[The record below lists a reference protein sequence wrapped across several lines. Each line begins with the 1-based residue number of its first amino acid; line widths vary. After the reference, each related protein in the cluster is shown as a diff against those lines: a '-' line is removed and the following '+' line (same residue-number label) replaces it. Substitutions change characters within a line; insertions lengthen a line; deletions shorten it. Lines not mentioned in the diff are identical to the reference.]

1 MNFKKAVTG
10 LVTFLFI
17 SCENS
22 SSNPLVGTWELE
34 SASWNGENMEI
45 REPRMVKVFTEKY
58 VIFNYYESNL
68 VENETLL
75 AAAFGEYTFMNG
87 TLKEIIKN
95 HTRADNIGNEYD
107 IDVKMDSDRN
117 AYTQT
122 LKFNDEVTLIETWK
136 RIE

>member
-1 MNFKKAVTG
+1 MLHG
-10 LVTFLFI
+10 
-17 SCENS
+17 
-22 SSNPLVGTWELE
+22 
-34 SASWNGENMEI
+34 
-45 REPRMVKVFTEKY
+45 MVK
-58 VIFNYYESNL
+58 IWN
-68 VENETLL
+68 
-75 AAAFGEYTFMNG
+75 TFING

-136 RIE
+136 RSE

>member
-1 MNFKKAVTG
+1 
-10 LVTFLFI
+10 
-17 SCENS
+17 
-22 SSNPLVGTWELE
+22 
-34 SASWNGENMEI
+34 
-45 REPRMVKVFTEKY
+45 
-58 VIFNYYESNL
+58 
-68 VENETLL
+68 
-75 AAAFGEYTFMNG
+75 MNG

-122 LKFNDEVTLIETWK
+122 LKFNDEITLIETWK